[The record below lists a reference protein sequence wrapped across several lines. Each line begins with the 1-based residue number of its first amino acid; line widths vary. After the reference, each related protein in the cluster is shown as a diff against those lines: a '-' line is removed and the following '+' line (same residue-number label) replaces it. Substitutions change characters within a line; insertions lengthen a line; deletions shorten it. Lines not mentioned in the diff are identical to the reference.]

1 MFTLDPRHD
10 TREGAKSLSNANG
23 PRRYTRRAGQNQ
35 QRRASAL
42 ELCRR
47 HRRGGSKFATLL
59 VLGGMTA
66 GGVYAYR
73 RFFQRSGEAAIQLIP
88 VDAQMLV
95 TLDLTPSA
103 GQALTFKRIG
113 DAIKAEHL
121 DTRIDD
127 LMTKNLSNSPL
138 ARDLRPFATGSTAY
152 ARLKATG
159 GAGHAGTMDGDSVF
173 FMAVKDVG
181 QTSEILARDAQK
193 SNINGLDYYKI
204 TGDTHC
210 MAVIGSYLVT
220 ADKPQDLTR
229 IEEVRKGELPA
240 ISTLPDYKTARAGLA
255 ADSNLMLFISGDA
268 IAQGMRQGMEAA
280 GQHGLAAHNP
290 SAHARYIAVGMAV
303 RDGGIDAVAEIPI
316 DPPAGAEGDSLSHIA
331 PLDPN
336 IWRKLPSG
344 AYGLIAIAQPGKYY
358 SFVTAMTNSDA
369 DARRQMAEGVASF
382 ERETG
387 LSVTRDILTGLNG
400 NAVMAVY
407 PDADNPRSSVDG
419 LIVLDDA
426 NGADPAAL
434 SDRVRGYAERAS
446 GQSGGHPLHFTS
458 ENRNGVII
466 WTLDQTAQQDLQH
479 SLAGGVSE
487 AQRTSG
493 MSGDTGAGANS
504 SAPDDTNIGNGNI
517 GRGNVGNGNI
527 GNGNI
532 GDGNVGDG
540 NIGNNDGGNGN
551 NDGGDVSGSHDNSNN
566 GTGNA
571 GDVSGNSGNGNGNTG
586 SNSGNGNGNQI
597 HVDAHIHGDNG
608 GRVFDDSFA
617 LHHGDTD
624 AHVDNNGVD
633 VHSGGNHLSA
643 GNNGLDVHVEN
654 NTGHAPANTG
664 HSPTD
669 LLPPGDPRLGNF
681 TAPPAVNPDVQRAIG
696 NKTITWAQV
705 GHAVILATSPH
716 MLNRAL
722 AAYTNGSNTL
732 ADDAGFAA
740 TRQRIPQGAQCV
752 NMLNLPSILEA
763 LRPLIARALRG
774 NQMGLTAADI
784 TGLAGG
790 LGNSAVA
797 TQQYDGKTMRATY
810 FLPLDYERAIH
821 LAGALQRGR

>member
-1 MFTLDPRHD
+1 MFTFNSRHD
-10 TREGAKSLSNANG
+10 TRAGAKSISVSLSNANG

-35 QRRASAL
+35 LRRASAL

-59 VLGGMTA
+59 VLGGMAA
-66 GGVYAYR
+66 GGVYTYR
-73 RFFQRSGEAAIQLIP
+73 RFFQRSGEAATQLIP

-127 LMTKNLSNSPL
+127 LVTKSLSNSPL
-138 ARDLRPFATGSTAY
+138 ARDLRPLATGSTAY
-152 ARLKATG
+152 AMLKATG
-159 GAGHAGTMDGDSVF
+159 GAGHANAWDGDSAF
-173 FMAVKDVG
+173 FMAVKDAG

-193 SNINGLDYYKI
+193 SNVNGLDYYKI
-204 TGDTHC
+204 VGDTHC
-210 MAVIGSYLVT
+210 MAVIGNYLVT
-220 ADKPQDLTR
+220 ADRPQDLTR
-229 IEEVRKGELPA
+229 IEEVRRGELPA
-240 ISTLPDYKTARAGLA
+240 ISTLPDYKTARAGLP
-255 ADSNLMLFISGDA
+255 ADSNMMLFISGDA
-268 IAQGMRQGMEAA
+268 ITQGMRQGMEAA
-280 GQHGLAAHNP
+280 GQRGLAAHNP
-290 SAHARYIAVGMAV
+290 SAHAHYIAVGMAI
-303 RDGGIDAVAEIPI
+303 RDGGIDAVAEVPL

-336 IWRKLPSG
+336 IWRKLPNG
-344 AYGLIAIAQPGKYY
+344 AYGLIALAQPGKYY
-358 SFVTAMTNSDA
+358 SYVTAMTNGDA

-434 SDRVRGYAERAS
+434 SDRVRGYVERAS

-458 ENRNGVII
+458 ENRNGVIV
-466 WTLDQTAQQDLQH
+466 WTLDQTAQQELQH

-493 MSGDTGAGANS
+493 MSPDTGAGANS
-504 SAPDDTNIGNGNI
+504 STPGDLTNSGSGNI
-517 GRGNVGNGNI
+517 GRGNVGNGDN
-527 GNGNI
+527 
-532 GDGNVGDG
+532 
-540 NIGNNDGGNGN
+540 GGN
-551 NDGGDVSGSHDNSNN
+551 SR
-566 GTGNA
+566 
-571 GDVSGNSGNGNGNTG
+571 GDVSGNSNGSGNGSGNTG
-586 SNSGNGNGNQI
+586 NNSGNGGSHSGNGNGNGNQI

-624 AHVDNNGVD
+624 VHIDNNGVD

-643 GNNGLDVHVEN
+643 GNNGLDVHVED
-654 NTGHAPANTG
+654 GAAHGPANTG

-669 LLPPGDPRLGNF
+669 LLPPGDPRLGNYM
-681 TAPPAVNPDVQRAIG
+681 APPAINPDVQRAIG

-716 MLNRAL
+716 MLDRAL

-752 NMLNLPSILEA
+752 NMLNLPSIMEA

-774 NQMGLTAADI
+774 NSMGLTANDI